1 MYLSS
6 VNCAIYETNP
16 GDALQLPP
24 PAPTIA
30 SAQSDTLAHISANR
44 NWLNCSDLANKFEI
58 H

>member
-1 MYLSS
+1 MYFSS

-30 SAQSDTLAHISANR
+30 SAQSDPLAHTSANR
-44 NWLNCSDLANKFEI
+44 NWLNGSDLANKFEI

>member
-6 VNCAIYETNP
+6 MNCAIYETNP

-24 PAPTIA
+24 PPPTIP
-30 SAQSDTLAHISANR
+30 SAQSDTLADASANR
-44 NWLNCSDLANKFEI
+44 NWLNVFDLADKFKI